1 MNMKASQYA
10 VLIQLR
16 DAMRQAMRMDV
27 MPLVAINVTERDTVA
42 DFFSAVEK
50 TARDSLDESGVQMRA
65 NYARYVEKCRTGG
78 VIPEGFTSW
87 SKGQ

>member
-1 MNMKASQYA
+1 
-10 VLIQLR
+10 
-16 DAMRQAMRMDV
+16 
-27 MPLVAINVTERDTVA
+27 
-42 DFFSAVEK
+42 
-50 TARDSLDESGVQMRA
+50 MRA